1 MRLTVSWYWS
11 SASQIRLYSASILSR
26 ERESISFPAPVQR
39 DMVNCGVGKVI
50 NRLDF
55 SFKESSE
62 TSFSLLRWF
71 DYSYVKSSS

>member
-1 MRLTVSWYWS
+1 
-11 SASQIRLYSASILSR
+11 LSR
-26 ERESISFPAPVQR
+26 ERDSISFPAPVQR
-39 DMVNCGVGKVI
+39 DMVNCGVEKVI

-71 DYSYVKSSS
+71 DYSFVKSSS